1 MSAKIQQIEKK
12 MTETSEQIR
21 RMQRLLEAAILL
33 NSKLSLKDL
42 TEIIL
47 EIVRTDVP
55 VERVT
60 AFRVD
65 HEKQIV
71 YSLVAQESDEE
82 IRLPIGSGIA
92 GTVAKFGTE
101 IDVTDAYE
109 DSRFNPTFDRILNF
123 QTKDLLALPVFNRE
137 GVVVGVLEL
146 LNRLRPIHESDVNFL
161 RGIAIYVGLAM
172 ENAWLYQQALMKQKV
187 EEELARMRD
196 RLAQMERV
204 TMMAQAISG
213 VVHELNNPLAI
224 AMGNLGLLKDD
235 LGPLTEHLSH
245 LGAVESAID
254 RTAMAVRRFVNLA
267 GDYGGEYRTT
277 DLENLLR
284 QIIEL
289 RRREWEHFGISATID
304 LQPMP
309 AIHVQE
315 GQLQLAFMHLLLN
328 AEEACIRNPI
338 EKRISVRALHIDER
352 RAIQIEI
359 EDNGPGI
366 PKAAQELVFKPFY
379 TTKAVGSAA
388 GLGLTA
394 VRAIVERHHGR
405 VWFVARRGR
414 GTIFTVEL
422 PDVL

>member
-1 MSAKIQQIEKK
+1 MLEA
-12 MTETSEQIR
+12 SEQIR
-21 RMQRLLEAAILL
+21 RLQRLLEAAILL

-47 EIVRTDVP
+47 EIVRADIP

-71 YSLVAQESDEE
+71 YSLVAQEADEE

-92 GTVAKFGTE
+92 GTVARFGTE
-101 IDVTDAYE
+101 IDVTDAYA
-109 DSRFNPTFDRILNF
+109 DPRFNPTFDRILNF

-137 GVVVGVLEL
+137 GDVVGVLEL

-235 LGPLTEHLSH
+235 LGPLTEHLNH

-289 RRREWEHFGISATID
+289 RRREWEHFGISATIE
-304 LQPMP
+304 LESMP
-309 AIHVQE
+309 AIHVQQ

-328 AEEACIRNPI
+328 AEDACIRNPI
-338 EKRISVRALHIDER
+338 EKRISVRAQHIDER

-414 GTIFTVEL
+414 GTIFTIEL
-422 PDVL
+422 PDTL

>member
-1 MSAKIQQIEKK
+1 ML
-12 MTETSEQIR
+12 ETSEQIR
-21 RMQRLLEAAILL
+21 RLQRLLEAAILL

-47 EIVRTDVP
+47 EIVRADIP

-71 YSLVAQESDEE
+71 YSLVAQEADEE

-92 GTVAKFGTE
+92 GTVARFGTE
-101 IDVTDAYE
+101 IDVTDAYA
-109 DSRFNPTFDRILNF
+109 DPRFNPTFDRILNF

-137 GVVVGVLEL
+137 GDVVGVLEL
-146 LNRLRPIHESDVNFL
+146 LNRLRPIDESDINFL

-172 ENAWLYQQALMKQKV
+172 QNAWLYQQALMKQQV
-187 EEELARMRD
+187 EEELVQMRD

-204 TMMAQAISG
+204 TMMAQAVSG

-235 LGPLTEHLSH
+235 LGPLTEHLNH
-245 LGAVESAID
+245 LVAVESAID

-267 GDYGGEYRTT
+267 GDYGGEYQTT

-284 QIIEL
+284 QVIEL
-289 RRREWEHFGISATID
+289 RRQEWEHFGVS
-304 LQPMP
+304 
-309 AIHVQE
+309 

-328 AEEACIRNPI
+328 AEDACIRNPI
-338 EKRISVRALHIDER
+338 EKRISVRAQHIDER

-366 PKAAQELVFKPFY
+366 PKAAHEQVFKAFY
-379 TTKAVGSAA
+379 TTKAAGSAA

-405 VWFVARRGR
+405 VWFVTRRGR
-414 GTIFTVEL
+414 GTTFTVEL
-422 PDVL
+422 PAAL

>member
-1 MSAKIQQIEKK
+1 MP
-12 MTETSEQIR
+12 ETSEQIR
-21 RMQRLLEAAILL
+21 RLQRLLEAAILL

-47 EIVRTDVP
+47 EIVRADIP

-71 YSLVAQESDEE
+71 YSLVAQEADEE

-92 GTVAKFGTE
+92 GTVARFGTE
-101 IDVTDAYE
+101 IDVTDAYA
-109 DSRFNPTFDRILNF
+109 DPRFNPTFDRILNF

-137 GVVVGVLEL
+137 GDVVGVLEL
-146 LNRLRPIHESDVNFL
+146 LNRLRPIDESDINFL
-161 RGIAIYVGLAM
+161 RGIATYVGLAM
-172 ENAWLYQQALMKQKV
+172 QNAWLYQQALMKQQV
-187 EEELARMRD
+187 EEELVQMRD

-204 TMMAQAISG
+204 TMMAQAVSG

-235 LGPLTEHLSH
+235 LGPLTEHLNH
-245 LGAVESAID
+245 LVAVESAID

-267 GDYGGEYRTT
+267 GDYGGEYQTT
-277 DLENLLR
+277 DLEKLLR
-284 QIIEL
+284 QVIEL
-289 RRREWEHFGISATID
+289 RRQEWEHFGISATIE
-304 LQPMP
+304 LESMP
-309 AIHVQE
+309 AIHVQQ

-328 AEEACIRNPI
+328 AEDACVRNPI
-338 EKRISVRALHIDER
+338 EKRISVRAQHIDER

-366 PKAAQELVFKPFY
+366 PKAAHEQVFKAFY
-379 TTKAVGSAA
+379 TTKAAGSAA

-405 VWFVARRGR
+405 VWFVTRRGR
-414 GTIFTVEL
+414 GTTFTVEL
-422 PDVL
+422 PDTL

>member
-1 MSAKIQQIEKK
+1 ML
-12 MTETSEQIR
+12 ETQEQIR
-21 RMQRLLEAAILL
+21 RLQRLLEAAILL

-71 YSLVAQESDEE
+71 YSLVAQEADEE

-92 GTVAKFGTE
+92 GTVARFGTE
-101 IDVTDAYE
+101 IDVVDAYA
-109 DSRFNPTFDRILNF
+109 DSRFNPAFDQILDF
-123 QTKDLLALPVFNRE
+123 HTRDLFALPVFNRE
-137 GVVVGVLEL
+137 GDVVGVLEL
-146 LNRLRPIHESDVNFL
+146 LNRRRPIDETDINFL
-161 RGIAIYVGLAM
+161 RGIAIYVGLAL
-172 ENAWLYQQALMKQKV
+172 ENAWLYQEALMKQKI
-187 EEELARMRD
+187 EAELAHMRD

-204 TMMAQAISG
+204 TMMAQAVSG

-235 LGPLTEHLSH
+235 LGPLTEHLNH
-245 LGAVESAID
+245 LVSVESAID

-267 GDYGGEYRTT
+267 GDYGGEYQPT
-277 DLENLLR
+277 DLEDLLR
-284 QIIEL
+284 QIVEL
-289 RRREWEHFGISATID
+289 RRREWDNFGISATIE
-304 LQPMP
+304 LKSMP
-309 AIHVQE
+309 PIHVQE

-328 AEEACIRNPI
+328 AEDACMRNPM
-338 EKRISVRALHIDER
+338 EKRIAVRAQHIDDR
-352 RAIQIEI
+352 RAIQIEV

-366 PKAAQELVFKPFY
+366 PKAAQEQVFKAFY
-379 TTKAVGSAA
+379 TTKAVGSAT

-405 VWFVARRGR
+405 VWFVTKRGR